1 MMNFK
6 EHNNRKIANKYAEY
20 ITGNELRLYMKK
32 KVEKYLG
39 TNKISIFDGAIG
51 SGFYERN

>member
-32 KVEKYLG
+32 KVEKYQ
-39 TNKISIFDGAIG
+39 KWK
-51 SGFYERN
+51 Y